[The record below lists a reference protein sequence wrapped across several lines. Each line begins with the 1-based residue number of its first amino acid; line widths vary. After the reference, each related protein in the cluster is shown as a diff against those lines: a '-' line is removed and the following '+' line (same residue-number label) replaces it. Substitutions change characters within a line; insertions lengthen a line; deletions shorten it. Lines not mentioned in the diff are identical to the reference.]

1 MRVSRLQAAGCRRR
15 SISAVCKCEIE
26 ACDQVRARRED
37 HAPLTPAKLKYNL
50 RARLPLFFTFGWN
63 VGERRLG
70 RSGSQSEELVSL
82 LYFFAVVGLLLRPS
96 SPPSAEDGWKGA
108 NGLSP
113 LSIKQLLRG
122 LARAQ
127 CSVGVRG
134 GRWWGVGGREGQRS
148 GPPLTGVSPSVQPA
162 AEERDKASGGAESCL
177 LST

>member
-1 MRVSRLQAAGCRRR
+1 MQAAGCRCRRR
-15 SISAVCKCEIE
+15 SISAVCKCKIE

-63 VGERRLG
+63 VGKRRLG

-82 LYFFAVVGLLLRPS
+82 FYFWPSLVFCSVPLLLRP
-96 SPPSAEDGWKGA
+96 PRMDGWKGA

-122 LARAQ
+122 LTRAQ
-127 CSVGVRG
+127 CSVGV
-134 GRWWGVGGREGQRS
+134 VGGGWARGATERTTS
-148 GPPLTGVSPSVQPA
+148 HRGVSQCPA
-162 AEERDKASGGAESCL
+162 RRRGAGQSRRRR
-177 LST
+177 